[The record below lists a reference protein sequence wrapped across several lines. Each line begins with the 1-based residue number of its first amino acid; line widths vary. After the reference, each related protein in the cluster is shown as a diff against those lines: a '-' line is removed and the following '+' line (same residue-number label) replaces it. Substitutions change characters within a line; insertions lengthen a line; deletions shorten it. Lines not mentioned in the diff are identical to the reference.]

1 MLRRSARAA
10 CFMVRGTMV
19 RRTYL
24 RGAEQGDLLTATD
37 TSAEGEPPREWPAET
52 SVLRVKPITP
62 LLRWPGGKS
71 GELNRIRAH
80 MPHTVRNYFEPFIG
94 GGAVFLA
101 IDDRVPAY
109 LNDISKELVDF
120 YAEVA
125 IGTADLCRILQKIDD
140 LWKYIEAVVEGEANK
155 IVTAYLAFAS
165 GLNATFVQSVEDL
178 FGQFRE
184 KWVGLLAFSIDI
196 GVERLW
202 PQIVESVSNKASRM
216 RKIEAEKGRFSNQD
230 IVDNISGAI
239 KSSIYCHIRSLYN
252 GNDRSVIEGSLR
264 SAIFYFVRE
273 YSYAAMFRYNSS
285 GEFNVPYGGIS
296 YNRKFM
302 SEKLRH
308 FESEAVIRKFSR
320 AWIEQMDFADFFL
333 KRRPESGDFIFV
345 DPPYD
350 SEFSEYGIGR
360 FCHDDHRRLAQFLLE
375 TPANWMLVIKSTK
388 FMLDLY
394 ADKGLTIRAA
404 SKKYVWTIKERNVR
418 DAIHLMITNY

>member
-1 MLRRSARAA
+1 
-10 CFMVRGTMV
+10 
-19 RRTYL
+19 
-24 RGAEQGDLLTATD
+24 
-37 TSAEGEPPREWPAET
+37 
-52 SVLRVKPITP
+52 
-62 LLRWPGGKS
+62 
-71 GELNRIRAH
+71 

-125 IGTADLCRILQKIDD
+125 IGAADLCRILQKIDD

-155 IVTAYLAFAS
+155 IVTAYRAFAS
-165 GLNATFVQSVEDL
+165 GLNATFVQPVEDL

-184 KWVGLLAFSIDI
+184 KWASLLAFSIDI

-252 GNDRSVIEGSLR
+252 GNDRSVMERSLR

-296 YNRKFM
+296 YNRKLM

-308 FESEAVIRKFSR
+308 FESEAVIGKFSR

-345 DPPYD
+345 GPPYD
-350 SEFSEYGIGR
+350 SEFSEYGSGR

-375 TPANWMLVIKSTK
+375 TPASWMLVIKSTK

-394 ADKGLTIRAA
+394 ADKGSPYALPARNMCGPLR
-404 SKKYVWTIKERNVR
+404 KEMCGTQS
-418 DAIHLMITNY
+418 I